1 MEIILNF
8 INYLQSLTKKQV
20 QQYFLVFLLGM
31 GGAVSGLIYFVH
43 SKSVELLFEIK
54 RLESLANKATS
65 ILEENQ
71 KMEIEEQRIQ
81 AMLDADR
88 NFNIKSYF
96 EGFCQTQGLPSQGW
110 GDARTEELNDKFDEV
125 SLTASFK
132 GQTTEKLVR
141 ILEDFYKKEIIY
153 IKSLNV
159 KQEPDKKISF
169 NITIATKSLKS
180 GFDVKGL

>member
-8 INYLQSLTKKQV
+8 INYLQSLAKKQLH
-20 QQYFLVFLLGM
+20 QYFIVFILAI
-31 GGAVSGLIYFVH
+31 GGGVFGLIYVVH
-43 SKSVELLFEIK
+43 SKSVELLYEIK

-81 AMLDADR
+81 VMLDADR

-96 EGFCQTQGLPSQGW
+96 EGFCQAQGLPSQGW
-110 GDARTEELNDKFDEV
+110 GEARTEELNDKFDEV

-141 ILEDFYKKEIIY
+141 VLEDFYKKEIIY

-169 NITIATKSLKS
+169 NITIATKSLKK

>member
-8 INYLQSLTKKQV
+8 INYLQSLSKKQI
-20 QQYFLVFLLGM
+20 QQYFLVFFIGM
-31 GGAVSGLIYFVH
+31 SGAVFGLIYFVH
-43 SKSVELLFEIK
+43 SKSVDLLYEIK

-96 EGFCQTQGLPSQGW
+96 ESFCQAQGLPSQGW
-110 GDARTEELNDKFDEV
+110 GDTRTEELNDKFDEV

-180 GFDVKGL
+180 GFELKGL

>member
-31 GGAVSGLIYFVH
+31 GGVVSGLIYFVH

>member
-8 INYLQSLTKKQV
+8 INHLQSLTKKQI
-20 QQYFLVFLLGM
+20 QQYFLIFLLGM
-31 GGAVSGLIYFVH
+31 SGVVFGMVYFIH
-43 SKSVELLFEIK
+43 SKSVELLSEIK
-54 RLESLANKATS
+54 RLESFANKATS

-71 KMEIEEQRIQ
+71 KMEVEEQRIQ

-96 EGFCQTQGLPSQGW
+96 EGFCQSQGLPSQGW
-110 GDARTEELNDKFDEV
+110 GEARTEELNDKFDEV

-132 GQTTEKLVR
+132 GQTTEKLVH